1 MGTPTLKFITR
12 ATESPGSV
20 IIGKSYDYT
29 ARKVKYKSGK
39 EYYHLYRRTFEG
51 EPWELYGKCLVGQ
64 EALKKA
70 WRFYEVTEGRVY
82 GKKEED

>member
-1 MGTPTLKFITR
+1 MGTARMSFLMK
-12 ATESPGSV
+12 ATNNPGSV

-29 ARKVKYKSGK
+29 ARKVRYKSGK

-64 EALKKA
+64 EAFKGA
-70 WRFYEVTEGRVY
+70 WRFYEVTEVRVY
-82 GKKEED
+82 GKEEEE

>member
-1 MGTPTLKFITR
+1 MGT
-12 ATESPGSV
+12 ATFSFLTKVTNNPGSV
-20 IIGKSYDYT
+20 VIGKSYDYT

-64 EALKKA
+64 EALRKA

>member
-1 MGTPTLKFITR
+1 MGTARMSFFMR
-12 ATESPGSV
+12 ATNNPGSV
-20 IIGKSYDYT
+20 IIGKSYDYK
-29 ARKVKYKSGK
+29 AKKVKYKSGK

-51 EPWELYGKCLVGQ
+51 ELWELYGKCLVGQ